1 MAGNDAEPEPRAV
14 HDSGRHRHTDR
25 MVKQRLAR
33 AAAGIAGLRPCLAP
47 AAAHRAGAAHRDVEG
62 YDEAMKRFHDGESQ
76 LRGQDLAGRALAE
89 KGVAHAFDDVIDRWK
104 VDRHLVGKAVLGHTG
119 RLDGVPSQWKGT
131 MAKRFGPHDELATR

>member
-14 HDSGRHRHTDR
+14 HDSGRHCHAHR

-47 AAAHRAGAAHRDVEG
+47 AAAHRAGAAHRDVER
-62 YDEAMKRFHDGESQ
+62 YDEAMKGFHGGESQ
-76 LRGQDLAGRALAE
+76 LRGQNVAGRAFAE
-89 KGVAHAFDDVIDRWK
+89 KGIAHAVDDVIDRWK
-104 VDRHLVGKAVLGHTG
+104 VDRHFVGKAVLGHAG